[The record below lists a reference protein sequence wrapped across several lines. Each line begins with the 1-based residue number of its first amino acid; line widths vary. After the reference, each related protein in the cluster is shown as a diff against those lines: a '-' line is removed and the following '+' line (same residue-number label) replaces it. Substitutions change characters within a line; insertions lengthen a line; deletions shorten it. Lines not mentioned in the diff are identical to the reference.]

1 MGDVE
6 KARQIID
13 DNAEYDDDRLANKDY
28 NSLQWVFFLSQLSLA
43 CARFLVSRVD
53 QKSGREEEK

>member
-13 DNAEYDDDRLANKDY
+13 DNAEYDDDRLANKDSI
-28 NSLQWVFFLSQLSLA
+28 SLQWVCFLSQLSLA
-43 CARFLVSRVD
+43 CARFLVSRDD
-53 QKSGREEEK
+53 QKSGRAKEK

>member
-13 DNAEYDDDRLANKDY
+13 DNAEYDDDRLASKDY
-28 NSLQWVFFLSQLSLA
+28 NWL
-43 CARFLVSRVD
+43 
-53 QKSGREEEK
+53 